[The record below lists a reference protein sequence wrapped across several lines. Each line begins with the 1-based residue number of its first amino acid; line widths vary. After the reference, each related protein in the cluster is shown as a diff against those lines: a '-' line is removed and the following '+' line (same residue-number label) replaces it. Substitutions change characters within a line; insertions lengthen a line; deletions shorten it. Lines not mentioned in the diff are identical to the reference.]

1 MWEGGWN
8 IDQSTPIVEACVNA
22 FGVRRCMFASN
33 QPVDGA
39 NGKNT
44 VGTFEDFYSIANSR
58 MQLRDDELRAM
69 FYDNA
74 NAAYRL

>member
-1 MWEGGWN
+1 
-8 IDQSTPIVEACVNA
+8 
-22 FGVRRCMFASN
+22 MFASN
-33 QPVDGA
+33 QPAVGA

-58 MQLRDDELRAM
+58 MQLRDDELRTM